1 MIKEKYFNLFKDA
14 KTKEELLLIEWKA
27 NKSKNEYDKQ
37 ILLKVFKKAYEIL
50 DKIEAIELN
59 IIDILV
65 LEYNKGN
72 NVYEKALEICESNDI
87 IINNIDSILSD
98 EIAKIIN
105 NDRYKIVLNKIRYL
119 LSKEIIKSKTLK
131 KQNIDYSI
139 AKKIIKMY
147 FSSCVDN
154 KEEFQKMTDCP
165 RRWFNTA
172 LDILEVKNNPMYYKY
187 QKRKR
192 EKFIAKR
199 KISDKIKYQTQE
211 ETLVANVT
219 NLSKDDI
226 AELLKEK
233 NSMELKKFGSLNNFN
248 INLIVAIN
256 ESDPNFLNEFLND
269 SSVYFVYEEQYKNLV
284 KKVIDEI
291 KKANATN
298 NNEPINLYDYYLMTN
313 ISIERLASL
322 AKTFNDVKDKW
333 LLEKYL
339 EKNESI
345 LELVDDK
352 KLKIFLQT
360 NHITCGNDTILF
372 TNSEI
377 KRALRNIEEQSMP
390 LTKGTLYGAI
400 KHQKELVKKKVN

>member
-131 KQNIDYSI
+131 EQNIDYSI

-284 KKVIDEI
+284 KKVID
-291 KKANATN
+291 
-298 NNEPINLYDYYLMTN
+298 
-313 ISIERLASL
+313 
-322 AKTFNDVKDKW
+322 
-333 LLEKYL
+333 
-339 EKNESI
+339 
-345 LELVDDK
+345 
-352 KLKIFLQT
+352 
-360 NHITCGNDTILF
+360 
-372 TNSEI
+372 
-377 KRALRNIEEQSMP
+377 
-390 LTKGTLYGAI
+390 
-400 KHQKELVKKKVN
+400 

>member
-1 MIKEKYFNLFKDA
+1 MIKEKYFSLFKDA

-27 NKSKNEYDKQ
+27 SKSKSEYDKQ
-37 ILLKVFKKAYEIL
+37 ILLKVFKIAYEML

-59 IIDILV
+59 VIDILV
-65 LEYNKGN
+65 LEYNKGG
-72 NVYEKALEICESNDI
+72 NVYEKALEICENNDL

-98 EIAKIIN
+98 EIAKIMN

-131 KQNIDYSI
+131 EQNVDYSI

-147 FSSCVDN
+147 FSSCADN
-154 KEEFQKMTDCP
+154 KEEFQKITDCP

-172 LDILEVKNNPMYYKY
+172 LDILEVKDNPMYYKY

-199 KISDKIKYQTQE
+199 KISDKIKYQRKE

-233 NSMELKKFGSLNNFN
+233 NSIELKKFGSLNNFN
-248 INLIVAIN
+248 THLIVAIN
-256 ESDPNFLNEFLND
+256 EVDPNFLNEFLND
-269 SSVYFVYEEQYKNLV
+269 ASIYFVYEEQYKNLV

-291 KKANATN
+291 KEANATN
-298 NNEPINLYDYYLMTN
+298 NKKPINLYDYYLMAN
-313 ISIERLASL
+313 MSIERLASI

-352 KLKIFLQT
+352 KLRVFLQT
-360 NHITCGNDTILF
+360 NYITCGNDTVSF
-372 TNSEI
+372 TNSEF
-377 KRALRNIEEQSMP
+377 KKALIDINEKNMP
-390 LTKGTLYGAI
+390 LSKGTLYGAI
-400 KHQKELVKKKVN
+400 KHQKELVKKK